1 MAGSSRTGWLHLGYR
16 VRDGAGGTGEGR
28 PVQELP
34 PFASVVSGVPNGGQ
48 WIPFASQRRRTDV
61 RKAFIVVAAT
71 SALTMSMALAQEP
84 ERPGAAPAD
93 SAKPASSQIV
103 DAQGRDE
110 WLASKLK
117 GTTVVGSD
125 NQKVGDVIDILLD
138 KSGQVRAFIV
148 GVGGVLGLG
157 AKEVAIDL
165 TEFREVPATNG
176 NKTHLKVP
184 MTKEQLAQ
192 APDFKPLPLP
202 PATTGSA
209 PSGSPPRSPP
219 R

>member
-1 MAGSSRTGWLHLGYR
+1 MR
-16 VRDGAGGTGEGR
+16 VI
-28 PVQELP
+28 
-34 PFASVVSGVPNGGQ
+34 SGVPNGGQ
-48 WIPFASQRRRTDV
+48 RNPFAFQRRRTDV
-61 RKAFIVVAAT
+61 TKAFIVLT
-71 SALTMSMALAQEP
+71 TMSALTMSTALAQAP
-84 ERPGAAPAD
+84 EHPGATGLPAD
-93 SAKPASSQIV
+93 SAKPVSSQIV

-110 WLASKLK
+110 WLASKLR

-125 NQKVGDVIDILLD
+125 NQKVGDVVDILLD

-165 TEFREVPATNG
+165 TEFREVPAASG
-176 NKTHLKVP
+176 NKAQLKVP
-184 MTKEQLAQ
+184 MTKEQLTQ
-192 APDFKPLPLP
+192 APDFKPLPSP

-209 PSGSPPRSPP
+209 PSGSPPRSPS

>member
-1 MAGSSRTGWLHLGYR
+1 MNSEGGNRTPSRALFPACPGDPTL
-16 VRDGAGGTGEGR
+16 A
-28 PVQELP
+28 
-34 PFASVVSGVPNGGQ
+34 F
-48 WIPFASQRRRTDV
+48 QRRRTDV
-61 RKAFIVVAAT
+61 TKAFIVVAT
-71 SALTMSMALAQEP
+71 ISGLMMSTAFAQAP
-84 ERPGAAPAD
+84 ERPGAVGLPAD
-93 SAKPASSQIV
+93 SARPVSSQIV

-110 WLASKLK
+110 WLASKLR

-125 NQKVGDVIDILLD
+125 NQKVGDVVDILLD

-184 MTKEQLAQ
+184 MTKEQLTQ
-192 APDFKPLPLP
+192 APDFKPLPSP

-209 PSGSPPRSPP
+209 PGGSPPRSPP

>member
-1 MAGSSRTGWLHLGYR
+1 M
-16 VRDGAGGTGEGR
+16 E
-28 PVQELP
+28 
-34 PFASVVSGVPNGGQ
+34 ASGFPAV
-48 WIPFASQRRRTDV
+48 SQRRRTDV
-61 RKAFIVVAAT
+61 SKAFIVVAAIC
-71 SALTMSMALAQEP
+71 ALTMSTALAQAP
-84 ERPGAAPAD
+84 ERPGAPAD
-93 SAKPASSQIV
+93 SAKPVSSQIV

-176 NKTHLKVP
+176 NKTHLKVS
-184 MTKEQLAQ
+184 MTKEQLTQ
-192 APDFKPLPLP
+192 APDFKPLPSP

-209 PSGSPPRSPP
+209 PSGSPPRSPS

>member
-1 MAGSSRTGWLHLGYR
+1 MEASGF
-16 VRDGAGGTGEGR
+16 
-28 PVQELP
+28 PV
-34 PFASVVSGVPNGGQ
+34 V
-48 WIPFASQRRRTDV
+48 SQRRRTDV
-61 RKAFIVVAAT
+61 SKAFIIVAAIST
-71 SALTMSMALAQEP
+71 LTMSTALAQAP

-93 SAKPASSQIV
+93 SAKPVSSQIV

-165 TEFREVPATNG
+165 TEFREVPASNG
-176 NKTHLKVP
+176 NKTHLKVS

-192 APDFKPLPLP
+192 APDFKPLPSP

-209 PSGSPPRSPP
+209 PSGSPPRSPS